1 MALNTTE
8 TKTNIITP
16 DNIKEIYGNT
26 WIPDNEEIYV
36 KVGKTNSTYEGDKW
50 RHDKEGSLL
59 KIAVRYMRAYNNTF
73 MVAGE
78 ILNDSSLN
86 GTVKS
91 FEYTSGD
98 IFMVQP
104 PDE

>member
-1 MALNTTE
+1 MALNTNT
-8 TKTNIITP
+8 TKTNIIKP
-16 DNIKEIYGNT
+16 DNIKEIYGNIF
-26 WIPDNEEIYV
+26 IPDNEEIYV

-59 KIAVRYMRAYNNTF
+59 KIAVRDMRAYNDTF
-73 MVAGE
+73 IVAGE
-78 ILNDSSLN
+78 ILNDASLN

-91 FEYTSGD
+91 FEYTRD
-98 IFMVQP
+98 IFMIQP

>member
-59 KIAVRYMRAYNNTF
+59 KIAVRDMRSYNDTF
-73 MVAGE
+73 IVAGE
-78 ILNDSSLN
+78 ILNDASLN
-86 GTVKS
+86 GIVKS
-91 FEYTSGD
+91 FEYTRD
-98 IFMVQP
+98 IFMIQP